1 MLLGL
6 RLGSLVLTLFL
17 FGALAPVAGA
27 QDDGSSGAVPVVS
40 EGTLKPGQGSVSYRL
55 GYFNVD
61 DSGSG
66 NPFIDESLTVLE
78 PVIIFDRQV
87 TDKTGYS
94 ITFSYDNVSSASI
107 DRLSGF
113 SAQSGASGDNYFGLD
128 LGVRYSASPRS
139 DLSGNLSF
147 STEYDYTSIGLG
159 GALSF
164 EAPDGDSRLIY
175 SLNAFF
181 DQLKLIRGTS
191 ASMGRD
197 EGSDDRTSFAGTAKW
212 YQIISPRTH
221 GEFGVTLG
229 AQSGF
234 LETPYNFVVDET
246 VAVNPTIPFENG
258 VMGLDQNE
266 ILPNSRSRLALFGRV
281 KRQLGP
287 GQSIELGGRIY
298 SDDWG
303 ITSFA
308 IEPAYEAMIGSKW
321 RIRPRYRFYTQ
332 TGADAFYETYSGE
345 PGDRTQDSDLGDFSS
360 NLFGVKFIK
369 RNNTTRSMDVGLDY
383 ILRSDGL
390 DQMVFSIG
398 WERGLLAPAR
408 AGQRN

>member
-1 MLLGL
+1 MRVLLKCAHRTL
-6 RLGSLVLTLFL
+6 PFLVLIL
-17 FGALAPVAGA
+17 GALAPDASA
-27 QDDGSSGAVPVVS
+27 QDGGEESAVPATSSGK
-40 EGTLKPGQGSVSYRL
+40 LKPGQGSVSYRL
-55 GYFNVD
+55 GFFDVA

-66 NPFIDESLTVLE
+66 NPFVDESLTVIE

-87 TDKTGYS
+87 TEDTGYS

-159 GALSF
+159 GALAV
-164 EAPDGDSRLIY
+164 EAPDGDSRVTT
-175 SLNAFF
+175 SVNAYF

-191 ASMGRD
+191 ASMGQD
-197 EGSDDRTSFAGTAKW
+197 QGSDNRTSFSGTVKW
-212 YQIISPRTH
+212 YQILSPRTH
-221 GEFGVTLG
+221 GEFGVTV
-229 AQSGF
+229 AHQTGF
-234 LETPYNFVVDET
+234 LETPYNFVVDES

-258 VMGLDQNE
+258 AQGLDGIE
-266 ILPNSRSRLALFGRV
+266 ILPDSRSRFALFGRV
-281 KRQLGP
+281 RGRLGP
-287 GQSIELGGRIY
+287 GHSIELGGRIY
-298 SDDWG
+298 QDDWG

-308 IEPAYEAMIGSKW
+308 IEPAYEASMGAKW
-321 RIRPRYRFYTQ
+321 RFRPRYRFYTQ
-332 TGADAFYETYSGE
+332 TAADAFYENYRGE

-369 RNNTTRSMDVGLDY
+369 RNNATRSMDVGLDY

-390 DQMVFSIG
+390 DQLVFSIG
-398 WERGLLAPAR
+398 WERGL
-408 AGQRN
+408 